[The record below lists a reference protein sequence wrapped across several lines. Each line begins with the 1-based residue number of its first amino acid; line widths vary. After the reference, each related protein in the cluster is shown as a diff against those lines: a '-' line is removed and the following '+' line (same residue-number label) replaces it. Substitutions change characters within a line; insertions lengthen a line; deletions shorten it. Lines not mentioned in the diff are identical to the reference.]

1 MSYGELYSVINQAW
15 ASLKEIQLIARCG
28 RKAAEHI
35 RDNIKN
41 DIINS
46 GKKLPEG
53 KTIVIPMKDLLEYL
67 NLDLDYITQ
76 MAMNEQ
82 KLNLANNR
90 TNNYAGISR

>member
-1 MSYGELYSVINQAW
+1 MSYGELYNVINHAW
-15 ASLKEIQLIARCG
+15 ASLKEIQLIAQCG

-53 KTIVIPMKDLLEYL
+53 KDNSNTYEKFTRISKFRFGIYH
-67 NLDLDYITQ
+67 
-76 MAMNEQ
+76 
-82 KLNLANNR
+82 
-90 TNNYAGISR
+90 TNGNK